1 MKRVLLALAAV
12 AGLVLGTA
20 LSPAVALGDTH
31 VTLTCDDGT
40 SMTVA
45 ADADTVLALT
55 QAVQGMI
62 DYPAGLTC
70 TLVQNPLGV
79 LRAPFSG
86 VALAS
91 PGQSPFIVG
100 GGRWQVPCGS
110 INFGGGGGGGGAV
123 PGGVVA
129 RARGA
134 WNALSGPSS
143 ASPAGLPTDLVWVNI
158 AVNVHQSAD
167 GGFFGTL
174 NETIPANQFCDG
186 GLRPVG
192 ESHFTSKPTPPF
204 GCLQTSEPTGGGPP
218 GQGQGYPRFATVTS
232 HVTETSGLP
241 FPGAALGQDIHFSFI
256 DNGNPGHQ
264 SADDK
269 LQGPPAFENSVCPTA
284 FTDPAFDLLNG
295 NISVH
300 P

>member
-20 LSPAVALGDTH
+20 LLPTVALGDTQ

-40 SMTVA
+40 STTLV

-55 QAVQGMI
+55 QAVQAMI

-79 LRAPFSG
+79 LRAPFGS

-100 GGRWQVPCGS
+100 GGRWQVPCTS
-110 INFGGGGGGGGAV
+110 INFGGGGGGGGAA
-123 PGGVVA
+123 P
-129 RARGA
+129 
-134 WNALSGPSS
+134 L
-143 ASPAGLPTDLVWVNI
+143 PAGQPTDVVWVNI
-158 AVNVHQSAD
+158 ALNVHQSAD
-167 GGFFGTL
+167 GTFFGTL

-192 ESHFTSKPTPPF
+192 ESHFTSKPTPPS

-218 GQGQGYPRFATVTS
+218 GQGQGYPRYATVTS
-232 HVTETSGLP
+232 HVTETSGLA

-264 SADDK
+264 SADDQ

-284 FTDPAFDLLNG
+284 FTDPAFDLMHG